1 MIPARRAHPPI
12 ASPNGRRS
20 GLAEPPDR
28 SKAAAETQ
36 LSSEAAERTLSYRPR
51 EAADRGGRFLHEKK
65 MPAPLNSRR
74 GRRRRRSGQTWTRGQ
89 AEEKAGV
96 WGGAGSGELAGL
108 LPREARAV
116 CESAAAG
123 CPPGTHK
130 GILSACRPLPSL
142 EKTPV
147 QKGPWQRP
155 VPGRGPPVGSGV
167 DSRLH
172 PAPPRPAFCQARSF
186 SLILLRISAE
196 QA

>member
-1 MIPARRAHPPI
+1 MENTSHPQVPFALHHRRLRWGEGPDSKMIPARRAHPPI

-20 GLAEPPDR
+20 GRAEPPDR

-116 CESAAAG
+116 VPWVEVL
-123 CPPGTHK
+123 PG
-130 GILSACRPLPSL
+130 
-142 EKTPV
+142 
-147 QKGPWQRP
+147 
-155 VPGRGPPVGSGV
+155 VG
-167 DSRLH
+167 
-172 PAPPRPAFCQARSF
+172 
-186 SLILLRISAE
+186 
-196 QA
+196 